1 MTFSKIVRSAIVAGA
16 GTALVLA
23 TGVAASAQTPG
34 SVANAPATSTST
46 DRFDALLSILAR
58 LPEFQGMTLAQIQA
72 QIEAAIQAERAAEA
86 AEEAAEAAAEAAEQ
100 AAEAQAEA
108 AEQAAEAQAEA
119 AEEAAEDTDEDADED
134 ADEDDAARSTPVKPG
149 AATTI
154 TPPREESREAA
165 EAETHEH
172 SGGSHEGH
180 DD

>member
-46 DRFDALLSILAR
+46 DRFDGLLSILAR

-86 AEEAAEAAAEAAEQ
+86 AEEAAEVAAEAAEQ
-100 AAEAQAEA
+100 AAEAP
-108 AEQAAEAQAEA
+108 AEA
-119 AEEAAEDTDEDADED
+119 AEEADEDTDEDTDED
-134 ADEDDAARSTPVKPG
+134 ADEDDAARTTPVKPG
-149 AATTI
+149 VVTPI

-165 EAETHEH
+165 EAETDEH